1 MSLPGNALFIIYK
14 CLIRFHLDYVDI
26 LYDEPNTDNL
36 ERKLEKVQYRSYIE
50 ITGAI
55 QETSRANGYDNV
67 LGLHWSLLI
76 FDLLS
81 QINHPLR
88 PVSASIIKP
97 VLSRTKSFKNTVSR
111 YCINKWNNVTV
122 EIRNSK
128 SVSTFKKLIKCKKK
142 IKKKMIIIMKAYYS
156 QSMMYSALNSLPPL
170 VFKLVI

>member
-1 MSLPGNALFIIYK
+1 MSLPRNALLIIYK
-14 CLIRFHLDYVDI
+14 YLIRFHLDYVDI

-67 LGLHWSLLI
+67 LGLHWSLLT

-128 SVSTFKKLIKCKKK
+128 SVSTFKKLIKCK
-142 IKKKMIIIMKAYYS
+142 IIIIIIIIIMKAHYS
-156 QSMMYSALNSLPPL
+156 QSMMYSALNSLPTL